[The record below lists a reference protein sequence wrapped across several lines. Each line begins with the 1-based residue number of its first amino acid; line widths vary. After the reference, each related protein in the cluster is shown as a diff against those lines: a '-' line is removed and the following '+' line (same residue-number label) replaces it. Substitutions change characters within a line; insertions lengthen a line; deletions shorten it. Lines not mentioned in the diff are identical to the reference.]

1 MVGTSTWTRE
11 TGPLA
16 RVPLACCGTVA
27 GMTNT
32 LDDQVADP
40 GDATAERL
48 EALEQDLQKYRVSRD
63 SWTFAIFGIA
73 VLTAIASIIGIV
85 LVVGDDDEGGS
96 GAAAA
101 AAPLQA
107 DLSEFVITLS
117 AGTMDVGGSIE
128 VTNSG
133 SQAHN
138 LGVEGT
144 DLLTPDIEPGGTAT
158 LDLSSLDAGTY
169 TLYCDIAGHAD
180 SGMTTPLVIGG
191 AEASAAATGHEDHAA
206 MTPEQGAA
214 MDQQMM
220 ESILAFPAESEGR
233 GNQPL
238 EPEVLADGT
247 KRFELTASIVD
258 WEVRPG
264 EVVQAWAYNGM
275 VPGPRIDLDVG
286 DNVEVEVTNELPI
299 GTDVHWHGIDVPNG
313 QDGVAPL
320 TQELI
325 SSGESYTYHF
335 TVEEPAVS
343 MYHAHAHA
351 QDAVPNGMF
360 GTIFVGEVPLPAGE
374 TVSGIEIPAD
384 IEIAQDFPMVLND
397 AGVIGLTLDGKSFPA
412 TAPIVA
418 TEGDWIQVSYYNE
431 GLQVHPMHLHG
442 FEQIVIAKDGEPLDH
457 PYAADTVLVAPGER
471 YTVIFNTSVPG
482 TWVWHCHIL
491 NHVESSEGMFGMVTA
506 IVVNEAV

>member
-1 MVGTSTWTRE
+1 
-11 TGPLA
+11 
-16 RVPLACCGTVA
+16 
-27 GMTNT
+27 MTNT
-32 LDDQVADP
+32 LEEQASDTGESTTDRID
-40 GDATAERL
+40 
-48 EALEQDLQKYRVSRD
+48 ALEQNLRGYRVSRD
-63 SWTFAIFGIA
+63 AWTFAIFGIA
-73 VLTAIASIIGIV
+73 ILTAIASIVGIG
-85 LVVGDDDEGGS
+85 LALRDDDVDNGGAV
-96 GAAAA
+96 AAV
-101 AAPLQA
+101 APVQA
-107 DLSEFVITLS
+107 DLSEFAITLS
-117 AGTMDVGGSIE
+117 AGSLDVGGSIV
-128 VTNSG
+128 VTNTG
-133 SQAHN
+133 SQTHN

-144 DLLTPDIEPGGTAT
+144 DLLTPDIEPGGSAT
-158 LDLSSLDAGTY
+158 LDLSNLDAGTY

-180 SGMTTPLVIGG
+180 SGMTAPLVIGG
-191 AEASAAATGHEDHAA
+191 AEPSAAGAAGHEDHAM

-220 ESILAFPAESEGR
+220 ESILAFPAETEGR
-233 GNQPL
+233 GNLPL
-238 EPEVLADGT
+238 EPEVLPDGT

-286 DNVEVEVTNELPI
+286 DNVEVELTNELPI

-325 SSGESYTYHF
+325 SSGDSYTYRF
-335 TVEEPAVS
+335 TVDEPAVS

-360 GTIFVGEVPLPAGE
+360 GTIFVGEVQLPAGQ
-374 TVSGIEIPAD
+374 TISGIEIPAD
-384 IEIAQDFPMVLND
+384 LEIAQNFPMVLND

-412 TAPIVA
+412 TAPVVA

-491 NHVESSEGMFGMVTA
+491 NHVESSEGMFGMATA
-506 IVVNEAV
+506 VVVNEAV

>member
-1 MVGTSTWTRE
+1 MTST
-11 TGPLA
+11 
-16 RVPLACCGTVA
+16 
-27 GMTNT
+27 
-32 LDDQVADP
+32 LDEPEAEP

-48 EALEQDLQKYRVSRD
+48 DALEQDLQGYRVSRD
-63 SWTFAIFGIA
+63 AWTFVIFGIA
-73 VLTAIASIIGIV
+73 VLTAIASIVGIG
-85 LVVGDDDEGGS
+85 LALRDDDGDDGGGEA
-96 GAAAA
+96 GAASTI
-101 AAPLQA
+101 QA
-107 DLSEFVITLS
+107 DLTEFAISLS
-117 AGTMDVGGSIE
+117 AASIDVGGSIE

-133 SQAHN
+133 SQTHN

-144 DLLTPDIEPGGTAT
+144 DLITPDIEPGETAT
-158 LDLSSLDAGTY
+158 LDLSSLEAGDY

-180 SGMTTPLVIGG
+180 SGMTTPLLIGAPG
-191 AEASAAATGHEDHAA
+191 EGETAAAGHEDHAA
-206 MTPEQGAA
+206 LTPEQGAA
-214 MDQQMM
+214 LDQQMM
-220 ESILAFPAESEGR
+220 ESILAWPADTEGR

-264 EVVQAWAYNGM
+264 EIVEAWAYNGM

-286 DNVEVEVTNELPI
+286 DKVEVEITNELPI
-299 GTDVHWHGIDVPNG
+299 GTDIHWHGVDVPND

-325 SSGESYTYHF
+325 ASGETYTYNF
-335 TVEEPAVS
+335 TVNEPAVS

-360 GTIFVGEVPLPAGE
+360 GTIFVGEMPLPAGD

-384 IEIAQDFPMVLND
+384 LEIAQDFPMVLND
-397 AGVIGLTLDGKSFPA
+397 AGVIGLSLDGKSFPA
-412 TAPIVA
+412 TAKIDA
-418 TEGDWIQVSYYNE
+418 TVGDWLQVHYYNE

-471 YTVIFNTSVPG
+471 YTVIFNTNAPG
-482 TWVWHCHIL
+482 AWVWHCHIL

-506 IVVNEAV
+506 IVVTEAAA